1 MVTVKDS
8 YSDQAAPELVAA
20 MQEIARQRG
29 CEFVAV
35 VEDAFRFY
43 IESKSQTRA
52 RPAVMDHYRASLEK
66 NRHLAELLAK

>member
-1 MVTVKDS
+1 
-8 YSDQAAPELVAA
+8 